1 MKTVIEMA
9 READFCV
16 SDEGE
21 ISTNNSYGILQGELD
36 KFAELVRADEREAC
50 AKLCEEAAQTHERYT
65 YDAYDGRYDWK
76 ADSARDCADAIRER
90 SANAGAR
97 GHT

>member
-9 READFCV
+9 RESDFCV

-36 KFAELVRADEREAC
+36 KFAELVRADERRLIMLLFSDPESQPEQ
-50 AKLCEEAAQTHERYT
+50 LFQER
-65 YDAYDGRYDWK
+65 
-76 ADSARDCADAIRER
+76 
-90 SANAGAR
+90 NA
-97 GHT
+97 